1 MKVWAPLL
9 LLLFFA
15 ACRSRVQTE
24 RSFEA
29 FGGVGVAALP
39 SVGAAVIAGQR
50 FSEREKFDLD
60 FELRAIFQG
69 GDDSAT
75 QSGKFFQVQAGV
87 KQTLNP
93 GHRRR
98 PFLRFGATW
107 FRSTGNPDLIDQ
119 PGDYLGI
126 YVGGGYEFDVSPRVT
141 ISPDVSLN
149 LVNGEGSIGGEFLP
163 SFALNVLFRF

>member
-9 LLLFFA
+9 LLLSFA

-24 RSFEA
+24 HSYEA

-39 SVGAAVIAGQR
+39 SVGVAVIAGQQ
-50 FSEREKFDLD
+50 FSERDKFDLD
-60 FELRAIFQG
+60 FELRGIFQG

-75 QSGKFFQVQAGV
+75 QSGEFFQVQVGV

-98 PFLRFGATW
+98 PFLRLGATW
-107 FRSTGNPDLIDQ
+107 FRATGNPDLIDE
-119 PGDYLGI
+119 PGDYLGV
-126 YVGGGYEFDVSPRVT
+126 YFGGGYEFDVSPRVT

-149 LVNGEGSIGGEFLP
+149 LVNGEGSIGAEFFP
-163 SFALNVLFRF
+163 TFALNVLFRF